1 MAFVKVVSAAS
12 VIGGS
17 FISLKDEL
25 INTDAITNIKRF
37 DEKGLVYYIVFTSGG
52 SSTLPAEEAKKVFE
66 AIGVSL

>member
-25 INTDAITNIKRF
+25 INTDTVTNIKRF
-37 DEKGLVYYIVFTSGG
+37 DEKGLVYYVVFTSGT
-52 SSTLPAEEAKKVFE
+52 SSILPAEEAEKIFK